1 MWAAVTPENVNI
13 WFVTTK
19 IDVGFVIKGEFGS
32 LGLFRSCLVGVF
44 GLSGFG
50 RFI

>member
-13 WFVTTK
+13 RFIATE

-32 LGLFRSCLVGVF
+32 LRLFRSWLIGVF
-44 GLSGFG
+44 SLSGFG
-50 RFI
+50 